1 MAKFKLRIF
10 KSCRSK
16 DPSTLPIP
24 IPSFNRRTNKIYTVA
39 NTTPPSSTKHQPHR
53 SSFKSQVSSA
63 FNCGSKSHN
72 LSDSDDYFQWQEEDQ
87 WHVVAKIYD
96 DETPRRKIYNSSV
109 TEGDN
114 DDDDGF
120 NVLPLLPLPPLVK
133 NKRRRGRRVKLNKL
147 RNVSVSVSSGD
158 SFLFSDGEEK
168 ICYDKYD
175 ENYDEKEEETETLIS
190 SSRSFST
197 DSSTD
202 FNPQLETIR
211 ESACMSRAQRKRA
224 SFSKPNKG
232 MAMTTCRGDYSG
244 TGTSP
249 EWGSPTRLSVFKKM
263 IPCKVEGKIKESFAV
278 VKKSEDPYDDFKK
291 SMMEMIMEKQMFEEH
306 DLEQLL
312 QCFLS
317 LNSRFHHGVIVDA
330 FSEIWGTIHYS
341 CTMCAYYRYTAK
353 NITSAIRKDFEASR
367 TLASSTAVSRTL
379 GSDKTNY

>member
-24 IPSFNRRTNKIYTVA
+24 SAPSFNRSNKIYTVS
-39 NTTPPSSTKHQPHR
+39 NTTPPSSTKQQPHR

-72 LSDSDDYFQWQEEDQ
+72 LSDSDDYFQWQEDDQ

-96 DETPRRKIYNSSV
+96 VETPRRKIYNSSV
-109 TEGDN
+109 TEGDS

-120 NVLPLLPLPPLVK
+120 NVLPILPLPPC
-133 NKRRRGRRVKLNKL
+133 
-147 RNVSVSVSSGD
+147 
-158 SFLFSDGEEK
+158 EENE
-168 ICYDKYD
+168 D
-175 ENYDEKEEETETLIS
+175 ETETLI

-211 ESACMSRAQRKRA
+211 ESACVSRAHRKRT
-224 SFSKPNKG
+224 SYSKPSKG
-232 MAMTTCRGDYSG
+232 MSMMMRRGDSG

-263 IPCKVEGKIKESFAV
+263 IPCKVEGKMKESFAV
-278 VKKSEDPYDDFKK
+278 VKRSEDPYDDFKK

-330 FSEIWGTIHYS
+330 FSEIWGTMFGA
-341 CTMCAYYRYTAK
+341 TER
-353 NITSAIRKDFEASR
+353 
-367 TLASSTAVSRTL
+367 
-379 GSDKTNY
+379 

>member
-16 DPSTLPIP
+16 DPSTLPNIP
-24 IPSFNRRTNKIYTVA
+24 VPSFNRSNKIYTVS
-39 NTTPPSSTKHQPHR
+39 NTTPPSSTKQQPHR

-72 LSDSDDYFQWQEEDQ
+72 LSDSDDYFQWQEDDQ

-96 DETPRRKIYNSSV
+96 VETPRRKIYNSSV
-109 TEGDN
+109 TEGDSDN
-114 DDDDGF
+114 DDGF

-133 NKRRRGRRVKLNKL
+133 NKRRRGRKVKLNKL
-147 RNVSVSVSSGD
+147 RNVSTSSGD
-158 SFLFSDGEEK
+158 SFLFSDGDEK
-168 ICYDKYD
+168 RYD
-175 ENYDEKEEETETLIS
+175 NYDEKCEENEDETETLIS

-211 ESACMSRAQRKRA
+211 ESACISRAHRKRT
-224 SFSKPNKG
+224 SILKPSKG
-232 MAMTTCRGDYSG
+232 MSMMMRRGDSG

-249 EWGSPTRLSVFKKM
+249 EWGSPTRLSIFKKI
-263 IPCKVEGKIKESFAV
+263 IPCKVEGKMKESFAV
-278 VKKSEDPYDDFKK
+278 VKRSEDPYDDFKK

-306 DLEQLL
+306 DLQQLL

-330 FSEIWGTIHYS
+330 FSEIWGT
-341 CTMCAYYRYTAK
+341 MFGAA
-353 NITSAIRKDFEASR
+353 E
-367 TLASSTAVSRTL
+367 
-379 GSDKTNY
+379 